1 MSLFLNQIWS
11 FGVTLWEIIHKTTPY
26 QDLEGLQIL
35 YKVGFKRETLNIKD
49 DCNPDLAA
57 IMKSCWI
64 YDYEN
69 RPKIDQ
75 IRDDLLKI
83 KNNIGNCKTI

>member
-1 MSLFLNQIWS
+1 VWS

-26 QDLEGLQIL
+26 QGLEGLQIL
-35 YKVGFKRETLNIKD
+35 YKVGFKRETLNIND
-49 DCNPDLAA
+49 DCNTDLAA

-83 KNNIGNCKTI
+83 KNKIGN